1 MCVEGMGKTTL
12 AHVVATH
19 CGYRP
24 FEINASDDRS
34 APALKDKMVSTLHSI
49 LKDLMASVCGGWA
62 AMQVDGRLL

>member
-1 MCVEGMGKTTL
+1 MEGMGKTTL

-34 APALKDKMVSTLHSI
+34 APALKDKMVSTC
-49 LKDLMASVCGGWA
+49 DPFG
-62 AMQVDGRLL
+62 DT